1 MRPISLTL
9 STRMEGADLGEIH
22 SILLDHG
29 ARCESEVKMIAR
41 ELEVGPSTDAA
52 AHA

>member
-1 MRPISLTL
+1 MCARL
-9 STRMEGADLGEIH
+9 EGADLGEIH

-41 ELEVGPSTDAA
+41 ELEVEPTVRQHTHENVAA
-52 AHA
+52 R